1 MIGYRY
7 HYKTIADYISQ
18 EQSFWAISL
27 ATNWSSPSSPTRMKS
42 ILQRFLQEC
51 DEGVLGHHYY
61 RRKRPPTPGRPCA
74 RLWGGF
80 CIEKVATNPHF
91 HGLVQTPPPHIVERM
106 RAAGSNVESYLSS
119 CWRGLVPSGTV
130 CVERA
135 TDPEGW
141 LDYMSKE
148 SATALP
154 EDMIWTFEFWPA
166 RES

>member
-1 MIGYRY
+1 MTGYKYDYRA
-7 HYKTIADYISQ
+7 IADYISQ
-18 EQSFWAISL
+18 DQSFLAVSL
-27 ATNWSSPSSPTRMKS
+27 ATNWSSPSSPARMKS
-42 ILQRFLQEC
+42 ILQRFLREC
-51 DEGVLGHHYY
+51 DKGVLGHHYY
-61 RRKRPPTPGRPCA
+61 RRKRPPGPRQPCA

-106 RAAGSNVESYLSS
+106 RAGGSNVENYLSS
-119 CWRGLVPSGTV
+119 RWRGLVPSGTV